1 MNADGTPRLARSPML
16 AQSVIR
22 SESGKP
28 LQLFANPRPH
38 PRPHL
43 LKGML

>member
-1 MNADGTPRLARSPML
+1 MSADGRPRLARSPML
-16 AQSVIR
+16 AQSVAR
-22 SESGKP
+22 SESGQP

-38 PRPHL
+38 L